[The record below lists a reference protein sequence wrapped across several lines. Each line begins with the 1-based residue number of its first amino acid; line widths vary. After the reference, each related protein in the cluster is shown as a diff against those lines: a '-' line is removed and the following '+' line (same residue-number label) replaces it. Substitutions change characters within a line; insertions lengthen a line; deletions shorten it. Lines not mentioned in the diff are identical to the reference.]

1 MTGRDL
7 TVDGDPARVSLARG
21 PAPAAV
27 RRGSGDRTTPNT
39 TPIRAAATRVRAI

>member
-27 RRGSGDRTTPNT
+27 RRGSGDRTTP
-39 TPIRAAATRVRAI
+39 ISAAATRVRAI